1 MKCFAIVLFMH
12 LYFVADIFIANYI
25 HLVAEK
31 DHKILKDLSEGTLKR
46 SSLIYNTS
54 ARHKQYEHDTNA
66 ALATRV
72 RHEPHECDTSVT
84 QVRHEWPEYDKSE
97 NFWFWYRHE

>member
-1 MKCFAIVLFMH
+1 ML

-31 DHKILKDLSEGTLKR
+31 DHNILKDLSEGTLKR

-54 ARHKQYEHDTNA
+54 ARHKQDEHDTNV

-84 QVRHEWPEYDKSE
+84 RVRHE
-97 NFWFWYRHE
+97 

>member
-1 MKCFAIVLFMH
+1 MKCFAIVLFML
-12 LYFVADIFIANYI
+12 LYFIADIFIGNYI

-54 ARHKQYEHDTNA
+54 ARHKRYEHDTNA
-66 ALATRV
+66 ALAARV
-72 RHEPHECDTSVT
+72 RHERHECDTSATRVL
-84 QVRHEWPEYDKSE
+84 HK
-97 NFWFWYRHE
+97 